1 MGAPYYS
8 GLTESSIR
16 ALVDNPAV
24 DEIVIPAGVVVLS
37 QPIVGRSHLTIRGS
51 GRDSTFLVAG
61 PNFTYASPT
70 NAVIA
75 GVGTTGFNV
84 SDLSIDGNKVGWS
97 PVTGYGVRLCGIVH
111 RNSKDYY
118 VERVSTLNTSGY
130 AYFGVGTANNA
141 TQTNL
146 MTEHGRYR
154 DIRSTNANV
163 HLEMMKCNDILV
175 DGLTYSAGD
184 GDMPCEAAVHPLLFG
199 KRHTYR
205 RVHGVGGNPG
215 FNIVASGGSFDNIVI
230 EDAYCIASTRSVALT
245 VSAQGNKINNV
256 RVSNSHFE
264 AQNGNGTDIEG
275 GQFRVSSTSFIG
287 SRPSNPVIGLV
298 IGAECDM
305 RCVNTLAEARS
316 FAPGQASYGVVN
328 QNATRHLYFD
338 GELRAVA
345 KAGSYPYATGSSKLT
360 LSPTTTKS
368 TQIV

>member
-1 MGAPYYS
+1 MGAAVLS
-8 GLTESSIR
+8 GMSEASIQ
-16 ALVDNPAV
+16 ALISDLSI

-61 PNFTYASPT
+61 PSFTYASPT
-70 NAVIA
+70 NALIA
-75 GVGTTGFNV
+75 GIGTTGFNV
-84 SDLSIDGNKVGWS
+84 TDLSLDGNKIGWS
-97 PVTGYGVRLCGIVH
+97 PTTGYGVRLCGIVH

-141 TQTNL
+141 TQTHL

-184 GDMPCEAAVHPLLFG
+184 GDMPCEAGVHPLLFG

-205 RVHGVGGNPG
+205 RVHGSGGNPG
-215 FNIVASGGSFDNIVI
+215 FNIVASNGDFEGIVI
-230 EDAYCIASTRSVALT
+230 DDANVTATTRGVALT
-245 VSAQGNKINNV
+245 VSAQGNKIKDV
-256 RVSNSHFE
+256 RMINSRFE

-275 GQFRVSSTSFIG
+275 GHFRVSNSSFIG

-298 IGAECDM
+298 IGGECDM
-305 RCVNTLAEARS
+305 RCVNTLAEGRS
-316 FAPGQASYGVVN
+316 FAPGQWSYGVVN
-328 QNATRHLYFD
+328 QNATRHLFFD
-338 GELRAVA
+338 GELRAIA
-345 KAGSYPYATGSSKLT
+345 QPGAYASATGSSKLT
-360 LSPTTTKS
+360 LTATTTK
-368 TQIV
+368 TTA